1 MSPDFYLSP
10 DQIQSSEDG
19 ASLIELFLH
28 ELIVGNDTGTKL
40 ASTGQAIMKATR
52 PKVLLAPLQLRLAVQ
67 IHHAFTSQF
76 LIDSLHEH
84 GFSGSYAE
92 AQKFEHSLA
101 ANQATELFPLNQSQ
115 LLQHVADNTDLNIR
129 TFHGMGKI
137 AVLTPRKVK
146 SKPVPRVHVTIDE
159 IKQIE
164 KSFKTQP

>member
-19 ASLIELFLH
+19 VSLIELFLH

-40 ASTGQAIMKATR
+40 ASTGQAIMKATTPR
-52 PKVLLAPLQLRLAVQ
+52 VLLAPLQLRLAVQ
-67 IHHAFTSQF
+67 IHHAFASQF

-101 ANQATELFPLNQSQ
+101 ANQETELFPLNQSQ
-115 LLQHVADNTDLNIR
+115 LLQHVADNTEHNIR
-129 TFHGMGKI
+129 TLDGHGENCCANPRRSKI
-137 AVLTPRKVK
+137 YTSSK
-146 SKPVPRVHVTIDE
+146 SPCNNR
-159 IKQIE
+159 
-164 KSFKTQP
+164 